1 MNIEELAREIAE
13 YIIFTHAT
21 DIESLSVSEM
31 TDSHVNWGDDDN
43 LKAAFADENRFE
55 ELVDEVHVQIRKAR
69 VGVSWD
75 GGNTWVM

>member
-13 YIIFTHAT
+13 NIIFSHAT

-43 LKAAFADENRFE
+43 LKAAFADEDRFE
-55 ELVDEVHVQIRKAR
+55 ELVDEVHVQIDKAR

-75 GGNTWVM
+75 GGTTWQY